1 MINVRRVIHEEYLRQ
16 RSIPFEWG
24 KTDCFLFVADMALL
38 LTGKDKS
45 KGIRGNYDS
54 QKGANKI
61 MSDNEWKTLG
71 DGAAAMFPEIP
82 VAMAKS
88 GDWAFIDNGDGTESL
103 GVVFGPQIIARTQS
117 GVGMQPLTKASRAF
131 RVVE

>member
-1 MINVRRVIHEEYLRQ
+1 
-16 RSIPFEWG
+16 
-24 KTDCFLFVADMALL
+24 
-38 LTGKDKS
+38 
-45 KGIRGNYDS
+45 
-54 QKGANKI
+54 
-61 MSDNEWKTLG
+61 
-71 DGAAAMFPEIP
+71 MFPEIP

-88 GDWAFIDNGDGTESL
+88 GDWAFIPNEDGTETL